1 MLINSGVDAVNGD
14 MSNKDGIR
22 AAMKKADFDSVR
34 GAYSYGSNH
43 FPVQN
48 FYLRQVKAD
57 ADGSWFVSNVRTI
70 SENHQDT
77 YFSKCKM

>member
-1 MLINSGVDAVNGD
+1 

-34 GAYSYGSNH
+34 GPFTYGSNH

-48 FYLRQVKAD
+48 FYLRQVKTD
-57 ADGSWFVSNVRTI
+57 ADGVWFVSNVKTV
-70 SENHQDT
+70 SENHQDS
-77 YFSKCKM
+77 YASKCKM